1 MLRET
6 NVQRLHWADKTMSVI
21 RQEQL
26 EACEKRL
33 SALPQITVFDLT
45 DDLRTEEIWQCSY
58 DAQEHPRMDKLH
70 TRKELRAQV
79 LANLAAEAALLS
91 VEEHLLVER
100 LVTLGGTAEL
110 IDWEETSAA
119 ESLVRRLW
127 CTISRNNGRIVV
139 HMPAALL
146 TPLTL
151 TISSHQHQEIRERLM
166 RHDSVIR
173 AMLYIGGLL
182 HYEEPLYHLMADVL
196 QDTYA
201 SDLTLAMRYLRAAYD
216 YTHDRNGDMLLLHPG
231 LADPERLLS
240 LHMPAQEFSVE
251 LNEDTMRGA
260 VDGILPEEEPLFDR
274 LYGLFVGATR
284 PELTPEGAAEDM
296 LMLAKQGV
304 SLPEMQEVLGTLLSV
319 QPTEDMRR
327 AVRLV
332 HAQTPRW
339 GMMYTALAQ

>member
-33 SALPQITVFDLT
+33 SALPSVTVFELA
-45 DDLRTEEIWQCSY
+45 DDLCIEDVWQSSY
-58 DAQEHPRMDKLH
+58 DAQEHPRMEKLH

-79 LANLAAEAALLS
+79 LGSLAAEAALLS

-100 LVTLGGTAEL
+100 LITLGGTAEL

-127 CTISRNNGRIVV
+127 CTISRDGGRITV
-139 HMPAALL
+139 HMPEALL

-151 TISSHQHQEIRERLM
+151 TLSSHAHQEIRDRLM

-173 AMLYIGGLL
+173 ALMYIGGLL
-182 HYEEPLYHLMADVL
+182 HYEEPLYHLMNDVL
-196 QDTYA
+196 KDSYA
-201 SDLTLAMRYLRAAYD
+201 SDLNLALRYLRTAYD
-216 YTHDRNGDMLLLHPG
+216 YTYDRNGDMLLLHPG
-231 LADPERLLS
+231 LADPDRLMA
-240 LHMPAQEFSVE
+240 LHPPTQEFAME
-251 LNEDTMRGA
+251 LSEDTMRGA
-260 VDGILPEEEPLFDR
+260 IEGILPEEEPLFDK

-284 PELTPEGAAEDM
+284 PELTPEGAAEDL

-304 SLPEMQEVLGTLLSV
+304 SLKEMQEVLGTLLSV
-319 QPTEDMRR
+319 QPTDEMRQ
-327 AVRLV
+327 AVALV

-339 GMMYTALAQ
+339 GMMRTEHPQ

>member
-33 SALPQITVFDLT
+33 LALPKVTIFDLS
-45 DDLRTEEIWQCSY
+45 DDLLIEEIWQCSY
-58 DAQEHPRMDKLH
+58 EAQEHPRVDKLH

-79 LANLAAEAALLS
+79 LGRLAAEAALLS

-100 LVTLGGTAEL
+100 LITLGGTAEL
-110 IDWEETSAA
+110 IDWEETTAA

-127 CTISRNNGRIVV
+127 CTISRRSGRTVV
-139 HMPAALL
+139 HMPEALL

-151 TISSHQHQEIRERLM
+151 TLSAHQHQEIRDRLM
-166 RHDSVIR
+166 RHDAVIR
-173 AMLYIGGLL
+173 GMLYIGGLL
-182 HYEEPLYHLMADVL
+182 HYEEPLYHLMTDVL
-196 QDTYA
+196 QDSYA
-201 SDLTLAMRYLRAAYD
+201 SNPELALRYLRTAYD
-216 YTHDRNGDMLLLHPG
+216 YTHDRNGDMILLHPG
-231 LADPERLLS
+231 LADPEHLMRQHIRVKEYSIELS
-240 LHMPAQEFSVE
+240 EE
-251 LNEDTMRGA
+251 TMRGA

-304 SLPEMQEVLGTLLSV
+304 SLKEMQEVLATLLSI

-327 AVRLV
+327 AVALV
-332 HAQTPRW
+332 HAHTPRW
-339 GMMYTALAQ
+339 GLMHTALAQ

>member
-33 SALPQITVFDLT
+33 ASLPCVTVFDLVN
-45 DDLRTEEIWQCSY
+45 DLNVEEIWQCSY
-58 DAQEHPRMDKLH
+58 DAQEHPRLERLH
-70 TRKELRAQV
+70 TCRELRAWI
-79 LANLAAEAALLS
+79 LGNLAAEAALLS

-127 CTISRNNGRIVV
+127 CTLSRQNGRIVV
-139 HMPAALL
+139 HMPDALL

-151 TISSHQHQEIRERLM
+151 TLGSHQHQELRDRLM

-182 HYEEPLYHLMADVL
+182 HYEEPLYHLMTDVL
-196 QDTYA
+196 KDTYA
-201 SDLTLAMRYLRAAYD
+201 CDLNLALRYLRTAYD
-216 YTHDRNGDMLLLHPG
+216 YTYDRNGDMLLLHPG
-231 LADPERLLS
+231 LADPEHLTS
-240 LHMPAQEFSVE
+240 MHVPAQDFSLE
-251 LNEDTMRGA
+251 LSDEMMRGA
-260 VDGILPEEEPLFDR
+260 IDGVLPEEEPLLDK
-274 LYGLFVGATR
+274 LYGLFLGATR
-284 PELTPEGAAEDM
+284 PELTPEGAAED
-296 LMLAKQGV
+296 LLILAKQGV
-304 SLPEMQEVLGTLLSV
+304 SLSEMQEVLGTLLCI
-319 QPTEDMRR
+319 QPTEEMRQ

-332 HAQTPRW
+332 HAHTPRW
-339 GMMYTALAQ
+339 AMIHTALVQ